1 MCILIRWVNN
11 VISAQRKTQSPQ
23 GQCHIS
29 EHKDCENGLRRWKVV
44 ESLYARGR
52 GRNNGA
58 WVEGATWNGGG
69 VGSMSRV
76 AWGSFFVVPH
86 ISLSD
91 CLSQSHC
98 EEGQWQ
104 GQPLSWRLQDSIKH
118 CGLAGGM
125 DDSKCSLELDPECS
139 LLSLL
144 STSRTG
150 LSLMQPLRKSNA
162 WKFL

>member
-91 CLSQSHC
+91 IAFPKATVRRDNGRAS
-98 EEGQWQ
+98 
-104 GQPLSWRLQDSIKH
+104 P
-118 CGLAGGM
+118 LAGGCKTLSSTVVWQEVWM
-125 DDSKCSLELDPECS
+125 KASAALNWTLNVPCFPCSPLQGLDYH
-139 LLSLL
+139 
-144 STSRTG
+144 
-150 LSLMQPLRKSNA
+150 
-162 WKFL
+162 